1 MFRNSL
7 RLGAIIFTFMMI
19 DMTSTA
25 QSIFDQLT
33 GKIDIVVDI
42 NGGGDFISIQEAID
56 SIPDNNDTWKVIFV
70 KNGIYYEKV
79 VLGYTKTKVVL
90 VGEDAY
96 QTIITY
102 DDNAGVYK
110 DTLGNGHT
118 FSTYTFRADAN
129 DFQAFNLTFRNNAHE
144 TRTTGDQQGV
154 AFHGH
159 GDRQILYHC
168 RMLGYQDTYYD
179 NIRARRYIKDCFI
192 EGGVDY
198 IFGFGVTLFDSC
210 QLHTN
215 RASGYVTAASTPQ
228 HYEFGYVFKN
238 CRLTAGM
245 DVNGFLLGRPWF
257 DWANTVFY
265 ECWEPEELGIGG
277 WSPWSGRENT
287 CFYREYNCFGP
298 GSDTTSRVFFGK
310 QLDPA
315 RASRYNMDTIFAVS
329 NFPTYLGYAGDTTEV
344 MHIYRRFEASGYP
357 ERALIMLYGGLDTF
371 PEYPTENWS
380 PVFYNDVYE
389 VIKNNTYRMMDS
401 INGEITI
408 ENMLLNGDP
417 LNGFDPEI
425 TSYGTELN
433 ENDTTGPVISI
444 VAEDA
449 IVSVD
454 YPATLPG
461 FAKVTALSRDKVNGS
476 VYSVYYSKDS
486 AYWDTELKMIVI
498 NRTDTVPLE
507 PGIKE
512 YNMQLQPG
520 VTKIS
525 SLIIYTKVSGQLYT
539 KITPTTFPGDIEIEV
554 TAVDQVT
561 VDKYIIHVDL
571 GTGLDNS
578 RLSGQGKIALINP
591 VQDKLLVINPYDQ
604 PASPDI
610 TLYDLNGKM
619 LCSASLKNLSM
630 GISEV
635 NVDISGMKAGIYVY
649 CINLGEDN
657 IFGKLVKIAN

>member
-1 MFRNSL
+1 MKRTI
-7 RLGAIIFTFMMI
+7 RLTRMMMALLVI
-19 DMTSTA
+19 TLNLGA
-25 QSIFDQLT
+25 QSIFDQLS
-33 GKIDIVVDI
+33 GKIDMVVDI
-42 NGGGDFISIQEAID
+42 NGSGDFTTVQEALD
-56 SIPDNNDTWKVIFV
+56 SVPDNNDAWKVIFV
-70 KNGIYYEKV
+70 KKGIYYEKV
-79 VLGYTKTKVVL
+79 VLGYTKTKVIL

-96 QTIITY
+96 QTVITY
-102 DDNAGVYK
+102 DDYANKV
-110 DTLGNGHT
+110 LPGHT
-118 FSTYTFRADAN
+118 FSTYTFRADAP
-129 DFQAFNLTFRNNAHE
+129 DFQAYNISFECTA
-144 TRTTGDQQGV
+144 GDLGQGV

-168 RMLGYQDTYYD
+168 RLLGNQDTYFD

-210 QLHTN
+210 QIHTS
-215 RASGYVTAASTPQ
+215 RTSGYVTAASTPQ

-238 CRLTAGM
+238 CRLTAGLG
-245 DVNGFLLGRPWF
+245 VNGFVLGRPWF

-265 ECWEPEELGIGG
+265 ECWEPEKLSSTG

-287 CFYREYNCFGP
+287 CFYYEYNCFGP
-298 GSDTTSRVFFGK
+298 GSDTTNRVDFGK

-315 RASRYNMDTIFAVS
+315 RAPRYIMDTIFAVS
-329 NFPTYLGYAGDTTEV
+329 NFPTHLGYDGDTTEL

-389 VIKNNTYRMMDS
+389 VIKNSTYRMMDS
-401 INGEITI
+401 VNGIINI
-408 ENMLLNGDP
+408 ENMLLDGNALD
-417 LNGFDPEI
+417 GFDPEI
-425 TSYGTELN
+425 TSYGIELD
-433 ENDTTGPVISI
+433 ENDTTGPVITM

-461 FAKVTALSRDKVNGS
+461 FAKVTALSKDKVNGTS
-476 VYSVYYSKDS
+476 YSVYYSKDS

-507 PGIKE
+507 SGIKE
-512 YNMQLQPG
+512 YSMTLPPG

-525 SLIIYTKVSGQLYT
+525 SLIIYTKVSGQLYAKT
-539 KITPTTFPGDIEIEV
+539 TPTTFPGAIEIEV

-561 VDKYIIHVDL
+561 EGKYVINVDL
-571 GTGLDNS
+571 STGTDDLMFPDYH
-578 RLSGQGKIALINP
+578 KITLINP
-591 VQDKLLVINPYDQ
+591 VQEKLLVYSQYSQ
-604 PASPDI
+604 PAGPDI
-610 TLYDLNGKM
+610 VIYDLNGKM
-619 LCSASLKNLSM
+619 LFSTSLRDLSA

-635 NVDISGMKAGIYVY
+635 NVDMNCFKAGIYLY
-649 CINLGEDN
+649 SIKLDENN
-657 IFGKLVKIAN
+657 IYGKLVKIAN